1 MFAPQ
6 ISLLDEA
13 ARQQVHERSLEV
25 MERTGVRFASAKALA
40 VLREAGCRVDEDT
53 QIVHIPRELVEEAI
67 RTAPKDI
74 VLAGRDRA
82 RDVVLDHTRSYA
94 TLDGI
99 GAYVLDH
106 VTHERRLSTAADLAQ
121 AVRVG
126 DALDEVGVA
135 WYIVNP
141 TDEKP
146 KLEILRGV
154 ETMLRNTGKHVQ
166 AEVLHPDEV
175 PFVMEMLATV
185 SDEGRWDPER
195 PTFSVVYCP
204 VAPLQHEGDSV
215 EAAMLLA
222 REHVPLTVFSLGLSG
237 ATAPVTLAGT
247 VVQTNCDV
255 LSGFVLFQ
263 LIEPGCPL
271 IYVGDSAIMDMRS
284 ATYATAGPEAGLINL
299 ALTEMGKHYGFPV
312 LTTGFTS
319 DAKELCMQSGLDGGL
334 MAAMAH
340 MSGVDLI
347 TGMGMLD
354 SAQMLYLP
362 KLILDAEVMRECQ
375 RIMRGVEFDDEHM
388 LTGLIDE
395 VGPGGHYLKAKAT
408 KTFLRAGEH
417 WVPQLF
423 PRNSYEAWVAAP
435 TSEYE
440 RATAVLDRIVA
451 EHQPKPLPEGADQ
464 KLADIFAAAEAEL
477 PER

>member
-1 MFAPQ
+1 MVPRV
-6 ISLLDEA
+6 SLLDEA
-13 ARQQVHERSLEV
+13 AKHEIHERSLQV
-25 MERTGVRFASAKALA
+25 MERTGVRFASPKALA
-40 VLREAGCRVDEDT
+40 LLAEAGCEVDEET
-53 QIVHIPRELVEEAI
+53 QIARIPRDLVEDAI
-67 RTAPKDI
+67 RTAPKQ
-74 VLAGRDRA
+74 VLLAGRDPA
-82 RDVVLDHTRSYA
+82 KDAMLDHTRTYA

-99 GAYVLDH
+99 GAYTLDH
-106 VTHERRLSTAADLAQ
+106 KTHERRLSTAADLAL

-126 DALDEVGVA
+126 DAMDEVGVA

-141 TDEKP
+141 TDEQP

-175 PFVMEMLATV
+175 PYVMEMLAV
-185 SDEGRWDPER
+185 AADDGRWNPER

-204 VAPLQHEGDSV
+204 VAPLQHEEDSV

-222 REHVPLTVFSLGLSG
+222 KEHVPMTVFSLALSG
-237 ATAPVTLAGT
+237 ATAPVTIAGT
-247 VVQTNCDV
+247 IVQTNCDV

-263 LIEPGCPL
+263 LVEPGCPL

-284 ATYATAGPEAGLINL
+284 ATYATAGPEAVLINL
-299 ALTEMGKHYGFPV
+299 GLSEMGRFYGLPV

-340 MSGVDLI
+340 MWGADLV

-362 KLILDAEVMRECQ
+362 KLILDGEVMRECQ
-375 RIMRGVEFDDEHM
+375 RLMRGVDLDEEHL
-388 LTGLIDE
+388 LTDLIRE
-395 VGPGGHYLKAKAT
+395 IGPGGHYLKAKVT
-408 KTFLRAGEH
+408 KTMLRAGEH
-417 WVPQLF
+417 WVPSIF
-423 PRNSYEAWVAAP
+423 TRGSYEAWTAAP
-435 TSEYE
+435 VSEYD
-440 RATAVLDRIVA
+440 RAVQILDGIIA
-451 EHQPKPLPEGADQ
+451 THEPKPLPAGADQ
-464 KLADIFAAAEAEL
+464 KIAEIFAAAEREL